1 MKDNKRNRNTAIML
15 IIVGLFF
22 IGGNIVG
29 FFTVSSVFLI
39 WLGLYKVRTDGD
51 SKGYV
56 IVIIGAVMLIGNHL
70 GIVIAIILISLGYFL
85 IQSKK
90 LQREGSYVQNQTFIE
105 SMKWDREPWVLKS
118 MSRWSMISEVR
129 MDLSL
134 ALQDELE
141 STVMLQG
148 VIGDI
153 DIIVP
158 EDYGI
163 SVEANVLIGQIGIG
177 TEKDTGMLN
186 KRIWRSANYETSEH
200 KLKLIVSYAV
210 ADIEVKIL

>member
-1 MKDNKRNRNTAIML
+1 MDNRNRNTAIML
-15 IIVGLFF
+15 IIVGVFFFLGKF
-22 IGGNIVG
+22 IG
-29 FFTVSSVFLI
+29 FLTVSALILI
-39 WLGLYKVRTDGD
+39 WLGFYKVRADGG

-56 IVIIGAVMLIGNHL
+56 VLAIGAALLLGNHL
-70 GIVIAIILISLGYFL
+70 TIVIALILISLGYFL

-90 LQREGSYVQNQTFIE
+90 VHRDGRYVQNQTLIE
-105 SMKWDREPWVLKS
+105 SIKWDREPWVLKS
-118 MSRWSMISEVR
+118 MSRWSIIGEVR

-134 ALQDELE
+134 ALQDESE
-141 STVMLQG
+141 SIVMLQG

-163 SVEANVLIGQIGIG
+163 SLEANVLMGRIGIG
-177 TEKDTGMLN
+177 EEKDSGMLN
-186 KRIWRSANYETSEH
+186 KRIWSSENYEITEH

-210 ADIEVKIL
+210 ADIKVKIL

>member
-1 MKDNKRNRNTAIML
+1 MDNRNRNTAIML
-15 IIVGLFF
+15 IIVGIFYFLGKF
-22 IGGNIVG
+22 IG
-29 FFTVSSVFLI
+29 FLTVSALILI
-39 WLGLYKVRTDGD
+39 WLGIYKVRIDGD

-56 IVIIGAVMLIGNHL
+56 VLTIGAVLLLGNHL
-70 GIVIAIILISLGYFL
+70 TIVIALILISLGYFL

-90 LQREGSYVQNQTFIE
+90 VHRDGNYVQNQTLIE
-105 SMKWDREPWVLKS
+105 SIKWDREPWILGS
-118 MSRWSMISEVR
+118 MSRWSIIGEVR

-141 STVMLQG
+141 SIVMLQG

-163 SVEANVLIGQIGIG
+163 SLEANVLIGRIGIG
-177 TEKDTGMLN
+177 DEKDSGMLN

-210 ADIEVKIL
+210 ADIEVKTL

>member
-1 MKDNKRNRNTAIML
+1 MENRNRNTAIML
-15 IIVGLFF
+15 IIVGVFF
-22 IGGNIVG
+22 IVGNFVG
-29 FFTVSSVFLI
+29 FMTVSAVILI

-51 SKGYV
+51 AKGYV
-56 IVIIGAVMLIGNHL
+56 VLMIGAVLLLGNHL
-70 GIVIAIILISLGYFL
+70 TIVIAIILISLGYFL

-90 LQREGSYVQNQTFIE
+90 VHRDGSYVQNQTLIE
-105 SMKWDREPWVLKS
+105 SIKWDREPWILKS
-118 MSRWSMISEVR
+118 MSRWSIIGEVR

-141 STVMLQG
+141 SIVMLQG

-163 SVEANVLIGQIGIG
+163 SLEANVLVGRIGIG
-177 TEKDTGMLN
+177 DEKDSGMLN
-186 KRIWRSANYETSEH
+186 KRIWKSANYETSEH

>member
-1 MKDNKRNRNTAIML
+1 MENRSRNTAIML
-15 IIVGLFF
+15 IIVGAFFLLGNF
-22 IGGNIVG
+22 IG
-29 FFTVSSVFLI
+29 FMTVSAIILI
-39 WLGLYKVRTDGD
+39 WLGVYKVRTDGD
-51 SKGYV
+51 SKGY
-56 IVIIGAVMLIGNHL
+56 IVLTIGAVLFL
-70 GIVIAIILISLGYFL
+70 GHQLLIVIAIILISLGYFL

-90 LQREGSYVQNQTFIE
+90 VHRDGSYVQNQTLIE
-105 SMKWDREPWVLKS
+105 SIKWDREPWILKS
-118 MSRWSMISEVR
+118 MSRWSIIGEVR

-134 ALQDELE
+134 AIQDELE
-141 STVMLQG
+141 SIVMLQG

-163 SVEANVLIGQIGIG
+163 SLEANVLVGRIGIG
-177 TEKDTGMLN
+177 DEKDSGMLN

-210 ADIEVKIL
+210 ADIEVKTL

>member
-1 MKDNKRNRNTAIML
+1 MDNRNRNTAIML
-15 IIVGLFF
+15 IVVGVFF
-22 IGGNIVG
+22 FLGNIIG
-29 FFTVSSVFLI
+29 FLNVSALILI
-39 WLGLYKVRTDGD
+39 WLGIYKVRNDGD
-51 SKGYV
+51 SKGYIALIIGGV
-56 IVIIGAVMLIGNHL
+56 ILLGGHLSVIIAL
-70 GIVIAIILISLGYFL
+70 ILISLGYFL

-90 LQREGSYVQNQTFIE
+90 VQRDGSYLQNQTFIE
-105 SMKWDREPWVLKS
+105 SIKWDREPWVLKS
-118 MSRWSMISEVR
+118 MSRWSVIGEIR

-141 STVMLQG
+141 SIVMLQG

-163 SVEANVLIGQIGIG
+163 LVEANVLIGRIGIG
-177 TEKDTGMLN
+177 EEKDSGMLN
-186 KRIWRSANYETSEH
+186 KRIWRSANYEASEH
-200 KLKLIVSYAV
+200 KLKLIVAYAV

>member
-1 MKDNKRNRNTAIML
+1 MDNRNRNTAIML
-15 IIVGLFF
+15 IVAGTFFFLGKF
-22 IGGNIVG
+22 IG
-29 FFTVSSVFLI
+29 FLTVSALILI
-39 WLGLYKVRTDGD
+39 WLGIYKVRNDGD
-51 SKGYV
+51 SKGY
-56 IVIIGAVMLIGNHL
+56 IVLFIGAVLLLGNHL
-70 GIVIAIILISLGYFL
+70 SIVIALILISLGYFL

-90 LQREGSYVQNQTFIE
+90 VQRDGSYVQNQTFIE
-105 SMKWDREPWVLKS
+105 SIKWDREPWELKS
-118 MSRWSMISEVR
+118 MSRWSVIGEVR

-141 STVMLQG
+141 TIVMLQG

-153 DIIVP
+153 DIIVS

-163 SVEANVLIGQIGIG
+163 FLEANVLVGRIGIG
-177 TEKDTGMLN
+177 DEKDSGMLN

-200 KLKLIVSYAV
+200 KLKLIVTYAV